1 MNRTYI
7 FYNVYTIG
15 DATKDWKEIVDLS
28 AFKVKNGQVVGDF
41 HTFVKPFEHLPDEKE
56 LLIMNTSYEELAR
69 SPDYFNA
76 ITDFIRWADYNS
88 IFVSWSKDDL
98 NSIVLNNDMNG
109 IYDFPQIKN
118 MFLQEEYQRAAHL
131 TKAPKLRDITRVLGS
146 NYHRYGGFQTMDFA
160 FNMIAVANVLW
171 KKPFLQATGVTII
184 EGDYKEVVIDYYKEK
199 VCNSPKRREEGEAL
213 RFLRAEREQRL
224 AGAFS

>member
-1 MNRTYI
+1 MSRTYI

-15 DATKDWKEIVDLS
+15 DDTKDWKEIVDLS
-28 AFKVKNGQVVGDF
+28 AYKVKDGQIIGDF
-41 HTFVKPFEHLPDEKE
+41 HTFIRPFEHFPTEKE
-56 LLIMNTSYEELAR
+56 LFLMNSTYEELAT

-88 IFVSWSKDDL
+88 IFVSWSKGDL
-98 NSIVLNNDMNG
+98 NNVVLNNNMNG

-118 MFLQEEYQRAAHL
+118 MILQEEYQKSAHL
-131 TKAPKLRDITRVLGS
+131 TKAPKLRDVIRGLG
-146 NYHRYGGFQTMDFA
+146 NVYKCDGKYQTMDYA
-160 FNMIAVANVLW
+160 FNMITVSHVLW
-171 KKPFLQATGVTII
+171 EKPFLQPTGGTIL
-184 EGDYKEVVIDYYKEK
+184 EGDYKEVIIDYYKET
-199 VCNSPKRREEGEAL
+199 VCNSPRNREEGEAL